1 MGCSNSK
8 INNHAKIQT
17 ELDITPVVKEIKE
30 IPISN
35 EIKKLNIKINI
46 IRPNPMTGLEENK
59 NLRIKIPSN
68 T

>member
-1 MGCSNSK
+1 MGCQNSK
-8 INNHAKIQT
+8 IKDETVI
-17 ELDITPVVKEIKE
+17 ESPITPVVNEIKE

-59 NLRIKIPSN
+59 NLRIKIPK
-68 T
+68 

>member
-1 MGCSNSK
+1 MGCNNSK
-8 INNHAKIQT
+8 IVDEKKINT
-17 ELDITPVVKEIKE
+17 EIEITPVVNEIKE